1 MYTLHE
7 KVRKNM
13 LEICDEK
20 EKSSLYFSVQDDG
33 IGIEEEKQK
42 LIFSSKTKALM
53 FGGNEMSFLID
64 IQGTGKC
71 IIESLGGQLMVSS
84 L

>member
-7 KVRKNM
+7 KVWKNM

>member
-1 MYTLHE
+1 
-7 KVRKNM
+7 M

-42 LIFSSKTKALM
+42 LIFSSKIKALM

>member
-1 MYTLHE
+1 
-7 KVRKNM
+7 M
-13 LEICDEK
+13 LEICNEK